1 MTIFTRIILSNEFG
15 KTLFGATIGNFMA
28 SGGIAGFLSYKN
40 GLETDK
46 ILKDTIIFGFLGAS
60 AFITSPIW
68 MPYVIYD
75 TIKKKI

>member
-1 MTIFTRIILSNEFG
+1 MTFFTRIILANEFRQN
-15 KTLFGATIGNFMA
+15 LFGATIGNFI
-28 SGGIAGFLSYKN
+28 SLGGIAGLFSYKD

-46 ILKDTIIFGFLGAS
+46 ILKNTIIFGFLGAGV
-60 AFITSPIW
+60 FITSPIW